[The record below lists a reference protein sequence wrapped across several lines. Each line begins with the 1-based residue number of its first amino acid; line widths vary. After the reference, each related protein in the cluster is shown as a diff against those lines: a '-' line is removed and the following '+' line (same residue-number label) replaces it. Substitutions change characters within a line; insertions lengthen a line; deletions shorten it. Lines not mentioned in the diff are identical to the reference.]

1 VSEEKSLQI
10 VELRA
15 ENTLRLKAVRIR
27 PNGSMVLVGGRNA
40 QGKSS
45 VLNSIQMALGG
56 GKAIP
61 LEPVR
66 HGARKATQRLDLGEL
81 VVERTITAKGTEL
94 VVTNRDGEIQRSPQS
109 LLKAL
114 YSETSFDPVEF
125 TRAEPKKQ
133 DEVLK
138 KALGLDFSDLDAA
151 TAKLYDQRTG
161 HNREVKRLEALIDSM
176 PRHADAPTEPVNVE
190 ETAAELKRR
199 NSLNAGR
206 AAAEERIS
214 AERRALAR
222 WDERLAKM
230 AKELEEA
237 RQNLENAQHE
247 REELHAEILVLE
259 RNLPEAEP
267 TEELEEKIAGAETVN
282 GKLRANAE
290 RAKLEKELEAKLSA
304 AEEATETM
312 KSLADERA
320 KRLAAAKFPIA
331 GLGFDDS
338 GPTLNDV
345 PLAQASQAEKL
356 RVSVAIAAALNPRLK
371 VVLIRDGSVLDED
384 NLRLLA
390 ELAEAAGLQCW
401 VERVGGKDP
410 GAVIIED
417 GEVVEP
423 AGAETTAAE

>member
-1 VSEEKSLQI
+1 MSAEEKPLTI

-27 PNGSMVLVGGRNA
+27 PNGSMVLIGGRNA

-45 VLNSIQMALGG
+45 VISAIEMALAG

-66 HGARKATQRLDLGEL
+66 HGARKATQRVDLGEL
-81 VVERTITAKGTEL
+81 VVERTITARGTEL
-94 VVTNRDGEIQRSPQS
+94 VVTNRDGEVQRSPQS

-161 HNREVKRLEALIDSM
+161 HNREAKRLEALLDSM
-176 PRHADAPTEPVNVE
+176 PRHPDAPAEPVNVE

-199 NSLNAGR
+199 NGLNAGR
-206 AAAEERIS
+206 MAAEERIS
-214 AERRALAR
+214 SERRALTR
-222 WDERLAKM
+222 WDERMAKL

-237 RQNLENAQHE
+237 RQNLENGRQE
-247 REELHAEILVLE
+247 REELHAAILVLE
-259 RNLPEAEP
+259 RNLPAAEP
-267 TEELEEKIAGAETVN
+267 TDDLEAKIASAETVN

-304 AEEATETM
+304 AEQATETM

-320 KRLAAAKFPIA
+320 KRLGAAKFPIE

-345 PLAQASQAEKL
+345 PLAQASQAEKIG
-356 RVSVAIAAALNPRLK
+356 RASCR
-371 VVLIRDGSVLDED
+371 
-384 NLRLLA
+384 
-390 ELAEAAGLQCW
+390 
-401 VERVGGKDP
+401 ERV
-410 GAVIIED
+410 
-417 GEVVEP
+417 
-423 AGAETTAAE
+423 